1 MKSKKLR
8 IIFISYFSFLLFL
21 SVININKIFACINF
35 IYLLFISVS
44 FRLSLREIDFIQATF
59 VLIALFVLSTIF
71 LLVSFNILRLKFIER
86 LINKMESINLE
97 YFSGLILAFFM
108 IIISLT
114 APVISDEPSFYKD
127 VAITKLLP
135 PFSKVN
141 YVVRTNLKGS
151 FTGLEEIKKKL
162 FENEEKERRIY
173 FTKIEFKDTLVIVHK
188 NKLKE
193 TIHIKE
199 IETVNNKPVI
209 YSKIFFAGTDEF
221 GRDMLSRIIHGVRIS
236 IFIGLLAV
244 FISFLFGSVIGYS
257 SGIIGGVVDVLLMRL
272 VDFFLSFP
280 ILFLAIFLIAF
291 VGNSIFLLIIVFGFS
306 GWMYIARIARNES
319 IACMKREFVQMLI
332 LAGQS
337 KIKIITKHILP
348 NTFSSILIT
357 LIFQMSNVVI
367 AESGLS
373 FLGLGVQPPT
383 PTLGN
388 IIKSGYENLSIAWW
402 ISFLSGIALITVII
416 SFNLLAEGLKNYYH
430 KK

>member
-21 SVININKIFACINF
+21 TVININKIFAGINF